1 MGFWHS
7 FGTGAPG
14 RGQGLICIERSIR
27 RHDGL
32 ILSCPPRREN
42 RSRRV
47 PKGIEVRGPGFPL
60 RIARHSPAVDS
71 KFVWIYNGPGISFMQ
86 VSKWGNSL
94 AVRLPAV
101 VVEALDLKEGDEIEI
116 SIAGKRDFKVGRD
129 RSKKRALEQL
139 REMKWSFPP
148 DFKFNREEINER

>member
-14 RGQGLICIERSIR
+14 SRARTDLYRAVDPQAR
-27 RHDGL
+27 RFDFV
-32 ILSCPPRREN
+32 LSARREN
-42 RSRRV
+42 RSRGV